1 MKEFRPERRTCF
13 ARMLIAAMTC
23 AIVALAVIVN
33 IEAWR
38 RREVAQLQLDSRRQ
52 AARERAWNAV
62 STLDTDA

>member
-1 MKEFRPERRTCF
+1 
-13 ARMLIAAMTC
+13 MLYAAMTC
-23 AIVALAVIVN
+23 AVVALVVIVN

-38 RREVAQLQLDSRRQ
+38 RREVAQIQLESRRQ